1 MTNLKTDSVQTTDKC
16 PSCGNGI
23 LNKVHGQYETVFN
36 DGEDERSLQVPG
48 VDWLECPACGET
60 LLGNIALKK
69 IDQAKY
75 EALGLLSPSDILAL
89 REKFGKT
96 QEEMADI
103 LRVGS
108 KTYCRWENG
117 HFFQTKANDN
127 YLRLVFW
134 LVENVVDP
142 VQVLAGLSLTPSPKG
157 KTPMKATSTHFIQRF
172 MSTRQFEP
180 NILLHRNKECCL
192 QS

>member
-1 MTNLKTDSVQTTDKC
+1 MSNLKTDVVHTTDKC
-16 PSCGNGI
+16 PSCDNGF

-36 DGEDERSLQVPG
+36 DGEDERSLQVPD

-75 EALGLLSPSDILAL
+75 EALGLLSPSDIFAL

-103 LRVGS
+103 LRVGR

-117 HFFQTKANDN
+117 HFFQTRANDN

-134 LVENVVDP
+134 LVEHVVDP
-142 VQVLAGLSLTPSPKG
+142 VQVLAGLTKTPSPRG
-157 KTPMKATSTHFIQRF
+157 KTPMMAMGTHCTPRSV
-172 MSTRQFEP
+172 STRKFEP
-180 NILLHRNKECCL
+180 NILLHRKKECCL